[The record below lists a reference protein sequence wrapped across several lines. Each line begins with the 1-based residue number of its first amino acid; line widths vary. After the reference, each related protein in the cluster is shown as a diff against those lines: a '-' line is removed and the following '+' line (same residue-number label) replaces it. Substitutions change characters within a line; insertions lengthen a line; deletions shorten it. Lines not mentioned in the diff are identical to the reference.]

1 MPHIKDSALAPVKAS
16 LIGIFLIALWPVTKG
31 VKEPLMH
38 VGYCEYGLFRL
49 MEVGLFFLLVDGC
62 RKEQTGSI
70 GLHTHR
76 PPTQVADLL
85 GFP

>member
-1 MPHIKDSALAPVKAS
+1 MKAS
-16 LIGIFLIALWPVTKG
+16 LIGIFLIVLWPVAKG
-31 VKEPLMH
+31 VKEPLKH
-38 VGYCEYGLFRL
+38 VGYCKYRLFRL

-62 RKEQTGSI
+62 RKVQMGSI